1 MRSQLRA
8 HSAQLKFGARMKKQ
22 KKMSGRNVAIGMFA
36 AVPAI
41 IAGAVAWN
49 RFRNHDDEFGDD
61 DSVVED
67 PRFIYE
73 G

>member
-1 MRSQLRA
+1 
-8 HSAQLKFGARMKKQ
+8 MKK
-22 KKMSGRNVAIGMFA
+22 KMTGRNMAIGMFA

-49 RFRNHDDEFGDD
+49 RFRNHDDEFADD

-67 PRFIYE
+67 PRFIYD